1 MNKKELKET
10 VKIIYDALCEEKD
23 VEKTI
28 KELNEK
34 NKLYKILITKL
45 SQIIVW
51 NVQNS
56 KLNPIEDV
64 TPFEI
69 NRFLNE
75 FLKHNADRIQTMDDK
90 FIDELINL

>member
-10 VKIIYDALCEEKD
+10 VKIIYEALCDEKD
-23 VEKTI
+23 TEKII

-34 NKLYKILITKL
+34 NKLYRELIAKL
-45 SQIIVW
+45 AQVIVW

-56 KLNPIEDV
+56 KLNPIENV
-64 TPFEI
+64 TPYEI

-75 FLKHNADRIQTMDDK
+75 FLKHNGDRIQSMDDK
-90 FIDELINL
+90 FIDELIK

>member
-10 VKIIYDALCEEKD
+10 VKIIYDSLCEEKD

-34 NKLYKILITKL
+34 NELYKILITKL

-51 NVQNS
+51 NVRNS
-56 KLNPIEDV
+56 KLNPTEDV

-75 FLKHNADRIQTMDDK
+75 FLKHNTDRIQTMDDK
-90 FIDELINL
+90 FIDELVNL